1 MIKIF
6 EKFLRKG
13 SFNYVPNLQ
22 PLILAY
28 RYISFSRSYRYL
40 KYEII
45 EFGRK
50 LYIFCLWSKNF
61 FCRMIPSFRKIYIF
75 ICNTYIFCIELG
87 NIFFFPLLEIFVL
100 QENIFFPANNIYFV
114 QNKNIFFFK
123 KRIFFDLVLQQMN
136 QGCSQNLKALP
147 QNFMKVF

>member
-1 MIKIF
+1 
-6 EKFLRKG
+6 
-13 SFNYVPNLQ
+13 
-22 PLILAY
+22 
-28 RYISFSRSYRYL
+28 
-40 KYEII
+40 
-45 EFGRK
+45 
-50 LYIFCLWSKNF
+50 
-61 FCRMIPSFRKIYIF
+61 MIPSFRKIYIF